1 MVRDF
6 VYRECVNKWERFIDK
21 FDEIEE
27 LSINLVKGVFF
38 YLSSIFYK
46 EAKRTLKE
54 LKLSEIVLSKQT
66 ALHST

>member
-1 MVRDF
+1 M
-6 VYRECVNKWERFIDK
+6 YRECVNKWERFINK

-54 LKLSEIVLSKQT
+54 LKLSEIVL
-66 ALHST
+66 